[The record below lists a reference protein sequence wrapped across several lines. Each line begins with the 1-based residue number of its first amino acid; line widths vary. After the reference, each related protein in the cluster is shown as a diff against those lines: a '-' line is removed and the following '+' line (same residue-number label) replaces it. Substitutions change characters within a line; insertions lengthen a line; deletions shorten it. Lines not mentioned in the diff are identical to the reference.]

1 MRLLKTQGFL
11 QIKEETLR
19 NERRELQKRNRL
31 RDLTYFDKLSEK
43 NLDFLIDTAQKRK
56 LREMQK
62 FFCQICFPVSK
73 KLFPVSKKTCAAARK
88 PLE

>member
-1 MRLLKTQGFL
+1 MRLLKTQDFL

-56 LREMQK
+56 SREMQK
-62 FFCQICFPVSK
+62 FFCQICF
-73 KLFPVSKKTCAAARK
+73 LFQKNCFPMLKKTCAAARK